1 MSSSEAVSRAP
12 AKDPTSAIE
21 ALEAQLKATPRAM
34 RPYEHATVA
43 YRLGLAYAE
52 SPVGNRAELL
62 RKALACF
69 DVAAAI
75 FDPRFDPNEHARVLN
90 AAGASHRALGDRRK
104 AAELFG
110 KAADLFDGRGRDD
123 ERAAALNN
131 VGLARSELGEID
143 EAVTAFDEAADLFD
157 RGTPEGRR
165 GYVATV
171 LNRGQARAAAGTEDG
186 LEAALTD
193 FEEAQGEL
201 DADEAPYHY
210 ALVHHSIGSACSAL
224 ATLRPDERARLLEEA
239 VAAFRESL
247 TVFTRTGFPYQ
258 HALAKHNLGLAHA
271 AQADVAAQQEGG
283 GGKARVQSLRR
294 ALASFEDAIA
304 LLDTRLHADAWK
316 QAYASLSRIEE
327 QLAVDVPGATR
338 AEHFAALVAGTS
350 EEERMALIRERVIR
364 QLALPEARRRATL
377 MEMALAS
384 LKVGTRAQL
393 LMEAELKVLMELPP
407 ETLDVA
413 LRARFDAHRSVGGED
428 QEAADRMLDAAIGG
442 ALQGPQRIMT
452 RDFLYSIGWERP

>member
-1 MSSSEAVSRAP
+1 MSSSEAVSP
-12 AKDPTSAIE
+12 TQPNDPTSAIE
-21 ALEAQLKATPRAM
+21 GLEAQLRATPRAM

-52 SPVGNRAELL
+52 NPVGNRGELL

-75 FDPRFDPNEHARVLN
+75 FDPRFDPTEHARVLN
-90 AAGASHRALGDRRK
+90 AAGACHRAMGDRRR
-104 AAELFG
+104 AADLFQ
-110 KAADLFDGRGRDD
+110 KAADLFEGRDRDD

-131 VGLARSELGEID
+131 VGLARSELGEIA
-143 EAVTAFDEAADLFD
+143 EAVTAFDEAAALFD
-157 RGTPEGRR
+157 TGTADGRR
-165 GYVATV
+165 GFVATV
-171 LNRGQARAAAGTEDG
+171 LNRGQARASSGTEEG
-186 LEAALTD
+186 LEAALVD
-193 FEEAQGEL
+193 FEEAQGDL

-224 ATLRPDERARLLEEA
+224 AARRPDERARMLDEA
-239 VAAFRESL
+239 VTAFRESL

-258 HALAKHNLGLAHA
+258 HALAKHNLGLAYA
-271 AQADVAAQQEGG
+271 AQAELAGEQEGG
-283 GGKARVQSLRR
+283 GGKARLQNLRR
-294 ALASFEDAIA
+294 ALANFEDAIA

-316 QAYASLSRIEE
+316 QAYASLTRVEE
-327 QLAVDVPGATR
+327 QLSAEVAGAAR
-338 AEHFAALVAGTS
+338 AEHFATLVAWTS
-350 EEERMALIRERVIR
+350 EEERAALMRERVIR
-364 QLALPEARRRATL
+364 LLAMPDARRRAL
-377 MEMALAS
+377 LKEMALAS
-384 LKVGTRAQL
+384 LRLGARAQL
-393 LMEAELKVLMELPP
+393 LMEAELRILMELPP

-413 LRARFDAHRSVGGED
+413 LRARYEAHCSVGPEG